1 MARKTLDRF
10 SDDVA
15 EKFELFQE
23 WLHGASKNLPSSK
36 QIRSYLPYQKPE
48 RSIALPVALVI
59 GGLALIGA
67 ITLLSTTNV
76 KHSGKWR
83 LRCGRKKN
91 LRSRRTRRRLP
102 RSRWPLA
109 DRLARTHIRALAV
122 NVVLRRLPD
131 EFLDGGKALVD
142 RALGNA

>member
-76 KHSGKWR
+76 KT
-83 LRCGRKKN
+83 LRKMAPSMPKKKEPEIEKDE
-91 LRSRRTRRRLP
+91 TQAAAK
-102 RSRWPLA
+102 PLA
-109 DRLARTHIRALAV
+109 T
-122 NVVLRRLPD
+122 
-131 EFLDGGKALVD
+131 G
-142 RALGNA
+142 